1 MSSPLLQLNHLFK
14 TFHESGVTVE
24 AVRDVSLTLPAGTK
38 LGIIGESGSGKSTL
52 AKLILGIEKP
62 TSGEIL
68 FEGQQVGTL
77 LKKDR
82 KNFRK
87 SCQII
92 MQNPF
97 ESFDP
102 LQKIR
107 TALFT
112 VMRLYQKGLTRQQTE
127 DLCIQ
132 TLEQYGLTPARDYL
146 NRYPHQLSGGQL
158 QRIAIIRGMIPQPKL
173 LIADEAVS
181 MLDVSV
187 RADIINLFDQVTR
200 SNDTSLIFIS
210 HDILTTA
217 YLSDYICVMYLG
229 EVVEYGP
236 ASEVLQTPIHPYT
249 RLLISCCGDLSD
261 QIEPIHSGISAG
273 RLSGYECRF
282 AGRCPDC
289 SPQCQNHPEL
299 LEVSPGHLVRCSGCI
314 DLHNGI

>member
-1 MSSPLLQLNHLFK
+1 MKSPLLQLDHLFK
-14 TFHESGVTVE
+14 TFHDSGVSIE
-24 AVRDVSLTLPAGTK
+24 AVRDISLILSAGTK
-38 LGIIGESGSGKSTL
+38 LGIIGESGSGKSTF
-52 AKLILGIEKP
+52 AKLILGIEKQ
-62 TSGEIL
+62 TSGKIL
-68 FEGQQVGTL
+68 FEGQQIETL
-77 LKKDR
+77 LKKER
-82 KNFRK
+82 KYFRK

-107 TALFT
+107 TSLLS
-112 VMRLYQKGLTRQQTE
+112 VIHLYQKGLTRQQAE
-127 DLCIQ
+127 ALCIQ
-132 TLEQYGLTPARDYL
+132 MLERYGLTPAQDYL
-146 NRYPHQLSGGQL
+146 DRYPHQLSGGQL

-217 YLSDYICVMYLG
+217 YLSDNICVMYRG

-236 ASEVLQTPIHPYT
+236 AEEVLYNPIHPYT
-249 RLLISCCGDLSD
+249 RLLISCCGDLSN
-261 QIEPIHSGISAG
+261 QIEPVHSGISAG
-273 RLSGYECRF
+273 RLPGYECRF

-289 SPQCQNHPEL
+289 GTRCQKHPEL
-299 LEVSPGHLVRCSGCI
+299 LEISPGHLVRCSLCTHI
-314 DLHNGI
+314 HNGI